1 MFLISSYS
9 CLCHNRQCSNY
20 MISNLLPKMWLIL
33 DVYRYTFSPLLMYG
47 RYQSFAMNHWYI
59 HFQIFFD
66 IDADLARDLVHSFQ
80 RLLRSLGTRVMP
92 YDIIELVAGLAPCRY
107 LNQYWLIVSWT
118 RRKSFNAILIEI
130 QTFTLINCRWKC
142 CPKNAVHFV
151 QASYRWVNVKK
162 M

>member
-33 DVYRYTFSPLLMYG
+33 DVYRYMFSPLLMYG
-47 RYQSFAMNHWYI
+47 RYGRVLQWAIDIFISRFPLILTQIWQEIQSIAFKDCLDHWV
-59 HFQIFFD
+59 
-66 IDADLARDLVHSFQ
+66 L
-80 RLLRSLGTRVMP
+80 VMP

-142 CPKNAVHFV
+142 CPENAVHFV